1 MYIVIS
7 KVTTKKSSK
16 RIYNCKDGKRRN
28 VIIEKNLSEGK
39 KKNEKE
45 KQDRWDKNKAN
56 CNIVNLTPNKS
67 VIILN
72 INKVNIPIKK

>member
-16 RIYNCKDGKRRN
+16 RIYNCKDGKGRN

-39 KKNEKE
+39 KKMKKKNRTDGTKT
-45 KQDRWDKNKAN
+45 KQ
-56 CNIVNLTPNKS
+56 IV
-67 VIILN
+67 VQ
-72 INKVNIPIKK
+72 